1 MEKIIFLIFVIF
13 TFLFLIFIFPIF
25 LGFGPFLPSKKQVI
39 LKALK
44 LANLKENE
52 CLFDLGCGWGNV
64 LFVAQKYFGAKVVGF
79 EISPVLFLLAKLNL
93 LLNRVKGKIYWQDFF
108 KADLKEADVIF
119 LYLTPPILKKL
130 EEKLKKELMGS
141 KKRVVTVSSPLPS
154 IKPEKTVSVFQKE
167 NWLKIYLYIF

>member
-1 MEKIIFLIFVIF
+1 
-13 TFLFLIFIFPIF
+13 
-25 LGFGPFLPSKKQVI
+25 
-39 LKALK
+39 
-44 LANLKENE
+44 
-52 CLFDLGCGWGNV
+52 
-64 LFVAQKYFGAKVVGF
+64 
-79 EISPVLFLLAKLNL
+79 VLFLLAKLNL

-154 IKPEKTVSVFQKE
+154 IKPEKTVSVSQKE
-167 NWLKIYLYIF
+167 NCLKIYLYIF